1 MTKNNI
7 NNSCKNE
14 NVNKNINERYLN
26 ENKFYIGRYDLSAT
40 IYVPVDCK
48 YNCKFCTSKWI
59 YKNLNHN
66 WNQMKN
72 SIHKLIDFG
81 ISIFVLTGG
90 EPLEDLTITK
100 QIIDEI
106 RNYKSTE
113 NKKRIIYMNTN
124 FPIGIQFGRFN
135 EYENSIKEKISF
147 INENLD
153 GFSFSLRFENNY
165 YGYNANLTNTEIN
178 ILNKINIPFRINLVF
193 DNNFNLNKL
202 NDTLSHLKSQLK
214 GNDKYI
220 FNLREDFRKTTNET
234 LHERDEV
241 FKYLFEKY
249 KFINHEECN
258 VCNVDVFLDDDVPIL
273 YHKGLML
280 TLFKLSR
287 HEYEVNDIIV
297 HPNGNIYFDWDFNEE
312 FKCNLNEIIP

>member
-1 MTKNNI
+1 MTKNNV

-14 NVNKNINERYLN
+14 NINKNINERYLN
-26 ENKFYIGRYDLSAT
+26 ENKFYMGRYDLSAT

-90 EPLEDLTITK
+90 EPLNDLTTTK

-113 NKKRIIYMNTN
+113 NKKRIIYVNTN
-124 FPIGIQFGRFN
+124 FPIGVG
-135 EYENSIKEKISF
+135 YGDKSIEEKISF
-147 INENLD
+147 INENLN
-153 GFSFSLRFENNY
+153 GFSFSLRFNKNY
-165 YGYNANLTNTEIN
+165 YGNYYADLKDTEIN
-178 ILNKINIPFRINLVF
+178 ILNKINVPFRINLVI
-193 DNNFNLNKL
+193 DDNFNLTYL
-202 NDTLSHLKSQLK
+202 DSTFSHLKSQLK
-214 GNDKYI
+214 GNNKYI

-234 LHERDEV
+234 LHERDDV

-258 VCNVDVFLDDDVPIL
+258 VCNVDVFLDDDNVPIL
-273 YHKGLML
+273 YHKGLMF

-287 HEYEVNDIIV
+287 HEYEVNDIII
-297 HPNGNIYFDWDFNEE
+297 HPNGKIYFDWNFNEE
-312 FKCNLNEIIP
+312 FKCNINEIIP

>member
-1 MTKNNI
+1 MTKNNV

-14 NVNKNINERYLN
+14 NINKNINERYLN
-26 ENKFYIGRYDLSAT
+26 ENKFYMGRYDWSAT

-90 EPLEDLTITK
+90 EPLDDLTTTK

-113 NKKRIIYMNTN
+113 NKKRIIYVNAN
-124 FPIGIQFGRFN
+124 FPIGVG
-135 EYENSIKEKISF
+135 YGDKSIEEKISF

-153 GFSFSLRFENNY
+153 GFSFSLRFNKNYCGNY
-165 YGYNANLTNTEIN
+165 YADLKDTEIN
-178 ILNKINIPFRINLVF
+178 ILNKINVPFRINLVI
-193 DNNFNLNKL
+193 DDNFNLTYL
-202 NDTLSHLKSQLK
+202 DSTFSHLKSQLK
-214 GNDKYI
+214 GNNKYI

-234 LHERDEV
+234 LHERDDV

-258 VCNVDVFLDDDVPIL
+258 VCNVDVFLDDDNIPIL
-273 YHKGLML
+273 YHKGLMF

-287 HEYEVNDIIV
+287 HKYEVNDIIV
-297 HPNGNIYFDWDFNEE
+297 HPNGKIYFDWNFNEE

>member
-1 MTKNNI
+1 MTKNNV

-14 NVNKNINERYLN
+14 NINKNINERYLN
-26 ENKFYIGRYDLSAT
+26 ENKFYMGRYDLSAT

-90 EPLEDLTITK
+90 DTLEDLTVTK
-100 QIIDEI
+100 QIVDEI

-113 NKKRIIYMNTN
+113 NKKRMIYVNTN
-124 FPIGIQFGRFN
+124 FPIGIR
-135 EYENSIKEKISF
+135 YEDKSVEEKISF
-147 INENLD
+147 INENLN
-153 GFSFSLRFENNY
+153 GFSFSLRFSDD
-165 YGYNANLTNTEIN
+165 YGYSSNVDLKDTEIK
-178 ILNKINIPFRINLVF
+178 ILNKINIPFRINLVLD
-193 DNNFNLNKL
+193 DNFYLDNLDK
-202 NDTLSHLKSQLK
+202 TLSRLKYKLK
-214 GNDKYI
+214 GNDKYV

-241 FKYLFEKY
+241 FKYLFKKY

-258 VCNVDVFLDDDVPIL
+258 VCNVDVFLDNDNIPIL
-273 YHKGLML
+273 YHKGLMF

-287 HEYEVNDIIV
+287 HKYEVNDIIV
-297 HPNGNIYFDWDFNEE
+297 HPNGKIYFDWNFNEE

>member
-1 MTKNNI
+1 MTKNNV

-14 NVNKNINERYLN
+14 NINKNINERYLN
-26 ENKFYIGRYDLSAT
+26 ENKFYMGRYDLSAT

-81 ISIFVLTGG
+81 INIFVLTGG

-113 NKKRIIYMNTN
+113 NKKRMIYCNTN
-124 FPIGIQFGRFN
+124 FPIGVR
-135 EYENSIKEKISF
+135 YENDESIKEKISF

-153 GFSFSLRFENNY
+153 GFSFSLRFSNG
-165 YGYNANLTNTEIN
+165 YGYDANLTNTEIN
-178 ILNKINIPFRINLVF
+178 ILNKINIPFRINLVLD
-193 DNNFNLNKL
+193 DNFRLNNLNT
-202 NDTLSHLKSQLK
+202 TLSHLKYYLK

-241 FKYLFEKY
+241 FKCLFEKY

-258 VCNVDVFLDDDVPIL
+258 VCNVDVFLDDDNIPIL

-287 HEYEVNDIIV
+287 HKYEVNDLIV
-297 HPNGNIYFDWDFNEE
+297 HPNGKIYFDWDFNEE

>member
-1 MTKNNI
+1 MTKNNV

-14 NVNKNINERYLN
+14 NINEKYLN
-26 ENKFYIGRYDLSAT
+26 ENKFYMGRYDLSAT

-90 EPLEDLTITK
+90 DPLEDLTVTK
-100 QIIDEI
+100 QIVDEI

-113 NKKRIIYMNTN
+113 NKKRMIYVNTN
-124 FPIGIQFGRFN
+124 FPIGIR
-135 EYENSIKEKISF
+135 YEDKSVEEKISF
-147 INENLD
+147 INENLN
-153 GFSFSLRFENNY
+153 GFSFSLRFSDD
-165 YGYNANLTNTEIN
+165 YGYSSNVDLKDTAIN
-178 ILNKINIPFRINLVF
+178 ILNKINIPFRINLVP
-193 DNNFNLNKL
+193 DDNFNLDNLDKTFSL
-202 NDTLSHLKSQLK
+202 LKCRLH
-214 GNDKYI
+214 GNDKYV

-234 LHERDEV
+234 LHERDKI

-258 VCNVDVFLDDDVPIL
+258 VCNVDVFLNDDNIPIL
-273 YHKGLML
+273 YHKGLMF

-287 HEYEVNDIIV
+287 HEYEVNDIII
-297 HPNGNIYFDWDFNEE
+297 HPNGKIYFDWNFNEE

>member
-14 NVNKNINERYLN
+14 NINKNINERYLN
-26 ENKFYIGRYDLSAT
+26 ENKFYMGRYDLSAT

-81 ISIFVLTGG
+81 INIFVLTGG
-90 EPLEDLTITK
+90 EPLDDLTTTK

-113 NKKRIIYMNTN
+113 NKKRIIYVNTN
-124 FPIGIQFGRFN
+124 FPIGVG
-135 EYENSIKEKISF
+135 YEDKSIEEKISF

-153 GFSFSLRFENNY
+153 GFSFSLRFSEY
-165 YGYNANLTNTEIN
+165 ACTWLADLKNAEIN
-178 ILNKINIPFRINLVF
+178 ILNKINIPFRINLVL
-193 DNNFNLNKL
+193 DNNFRLNHL
-202 NDTLSHLKSQLK
+202 NETLSHLKFQLR

-220 FNLREDFRKTTNET
+220 FNLREDFRKTTTET
-234 LHERDEV
+234 LHERDDV

-258 VCNVDVFLDDDVPIL
+258 VCNVDVFLDDDNIPIL
-273 YHKGLML
+273 YHKGLMF

-287 HEYEVNDIIV
+287 HKYEVNDIII
-297 HPNGNIYFDWDFNEE
+297 HPNGKIYFDWNFNEE
-312 FKCNLNEIIP
+312 FRCNLNEIIP

>member
-26 ENKFYIGRYDLSAT
+26 ENKFYMGRYDLSAT

-81 ISIFVLTGG
+81 INIFVLTGG
-90 EPLEDLTITK
+90 EPLDDLTTTK

-106 RNYKSTE
+106 RNYKPE
-113 NKKRIIYMNTN
+113 KNKKRIIYMNTN
-124 FPIGIQFGRFN
+124 FPIGVSYGDKSV
-135 EYENSIKEKISF
+135 EEKISF

-153 GFSFSLRFENNY
+153 GLSFSLRFLKSFMSY
-165 YGYNANLTNTEIN
+165 NTELKDTEIK

-193 DNNFNLNKL
+193 DENFRLDYLNA
-202 NDTLSHLKSQLK
+202 TLSHLKSQLK

-220 FNLREDFRKTTNET
+220 F
-234 LHERDEV
+234 
-241 FKYLFEKY
+241 EKY
-249 KFINHEECN
+249 KLINHDECN
-258 VCNVDVFLDDDVPIL
+258 VCNVDVFLNDDNIPIL

-287 HEYEVNDIIV
+287 HEYEVNDIII
-297 HPNGNIYFDWDFNEE
+297 HPNGKIYFDWNFNEE

>member
-14 NVNKNINERYLN
+14 NINKNINERYLN
-26 ENKFYIGRYDLSAT
+26 ENKFYMGRYDLSAT

-90 EPLEDLTITK
+90 EPLDDLTTTK
-100 QIIDEI
+100 QIVDEI

-113 NKKRIIYMNTN
+113 NKKRMIYVNTN
-124 FPIGIQFGRFN
+124 FPIGIR
-135 EYENSIKEKISF
+135 YEDKSVEEKISF
-147 INENLD
+147 INENLN
-153 GFSFSLRFENNY
+153 GFSFSLRFSDD
-165 YGYNANLTNTEIN
+165 YGYSSNVDLKDTEIN
-178 ILNKINIPFRINLVF
+178 ILNKINIPFRINLVL
-193 DNNFNLNKL
+193 DDNFNLDNLDK
-202 NDTLSHLKSQLK
+202 TFSRLKCRLH
-214 GNDKYI
+214 GNDKYV

-241 FKYLFEKY
+241 FKYLLKKY

-258 VCNVDVFLDDDVPIL
+258 VCNVDVFLDDDNIPIL
-273 YHKGLML
+273 YHKGLMF

-287 HEYEVNDIIV
+287 HKYEVNDIIV
-297 HPNGNIYFDWDFNEE
+297 HPNGKIYFDWNFNEE

>member
-1 MTKNNI
+1 MTKNNV
-7 NNSCKNE
+7 NNSYKNE
-14 NVNKNINERYLN
+14 NINERYLN
-26 ENKFYIGRYDLSAT
+26 ENKFYMGRYDLSAT

-90 EPLEDLTITK
+90 DPLEDLTVTK
-100 QIIDEI
+100 QIVDEI

-113 NKKRIIYMNTN
+113 NKKRMIYVNTN
-124 FPIGIQFGRFN
+124 FPIGIR
-135 EYENSIKEKISF
+135 YEDKSVEEKISF
-147 INENLD
+147 INENLN
-153 GFSFSLRFENNY
+153 GFSFSLRFSDD
-165 YGYNANLTNTEIN
+165 YGYSSNVDLKDTEIN
-178 ILNKINIPFRINLVF
+178 ILNKINIPFRINLVL
-193 DNNFNLNKL
+193 DDNFNLDNL
-202 NDTLSHLKSQLK
+202 DETFSRLKCRLH
-214 GNDKYI
+214 GNDKYV

-241 FKYLFEKY
+241 FKYLFKKY

-258 VCNVDVFLDDDVPIL
+258 VCNVDVFLNDNNIPIL
-273 YHKGLML
+273 YHKGLMF

-287 HEYEVNDIIV
+287 HKYEVNDIIV
-297 HPNGNIYFDWDFNEE
+297 HPNGKIYFDWNFNEE
-312 FKCNLNEIIP
+312 FRCNLNEIIP

>member
-1 MTKNNI
+1 MTKNNV

-14 NVNKNINERYLN
+14 NINKNINERYLN
-26 ENKFYIGRYDLSAT
+26 ENKFYMGRYDLSAT

-90 EPLEDLTITK
+90 DPLEDLTITK

-106 RNYKSTE
+106 RNYKPE
-113 NKKRIIYMNTN
+113 KNKKRMIYVNTN
-124 FPIGIQFGRFN
+124 FPIGIR
-135 EYENSIKEKISF
+135 YEDKSVEEKISF
-147 INENLD
+147 INENLN
-153 GFSFSLRFENNY
+153 GFSFSLRFSDD
-165 YGYNANLTNTEIN
+165 YGYSSNVDLKDTEIN
-178 ILNKINIPFRINLVF
+178 ILNKINIPFRINLVL
-193 DNNFNLNKL
+193 DDNFNLDNLDK
-202 NDTLSHLKSQLK
+202 TFSRLKYRLH
-214 GNDKYI
+214 GNDKYV

-241 FKYLFEKY
+241 FKYLFKKY

-258 VCNVDVFLDDDVPIL
+258 VCNVDVFLDDDNIPIL
-273 YHKGLML
+273 YHKGIMF

-297 HPNGNIYFDWDFNEE
+297 HPNGKIYFDWNFNEE

>member
-1 MTKNNI
+1 MTKNNV

-14 NVNKNINERYLN
+14 NINKNINERYLN
-26 ENKFYIGRYDLSAT
+26 ENKFYMGRYDLSAT

-81 ISIFVLTGG
+81 INIFVLTGG

-106 RNYKSTE
+106 RNYKSTQ
-113 NKKRIIYMNTN
+113 NKKRIIYANTN
-124 FPIGIQFGRFN
+124 FPIGVS
-135 EYENSIKEKISF
+135 YENDESVKEKISF

-153 GFSFSLRFENNY
+153 GFSFSLRFNKNY
-165 YGYNANLTNTEIN
+165 YYNYTADLRNTEIN

-193 DNNFNLNKL
+193 DDNFILNYL
-202 NDTLSHLKSQLK
+202 DSTLSHLKSQLR

-220 FNLREDFRKTTNET
+220 FNLREDFRKTTTET
-234 LHERDEV
+234 LHERDDV

-258 VCNVDVFLDDDVPIL
+258 VYNVDVFLDDDNIPIL
-273 YHKGLML
+273 YHKGLMF
-280 TLFKLSR
+280 TLVKLSR
-287 HEYEVNDIIV
+287 HKYEGNDIIV
-297 HPNGNIYFDWDFNEE
+297 HPNGKIYFDWNFNEE

>member
-14 NVNKNINERYLN
+14 NINKNINERYLN

-90 EPLEDLTITK
+90 DPLEDLTVTK
-100 QIIDEI
+100 QIVDEI

-113 NKKRIIYMNTN
+113 NKKRMIYVNTN
-124 FPIGIQFGRFN
+124 FPIGIR
-135 EYENSIKEKISF
+135 YEDKSVEEKISF
-147 INENLD
+147 INENLN
-153 GFSFSLRFENNY
+153 GFSFSLRFNKNY
-165 YGYNANLTNTEIN
+165 YYNYTADLTNTEIN

-193 DNNFNLNKL
+193 DDNFRLNYL

-214 GNDKYI
+214 GNNKYV

-258 VCNVDVFLDDDVPIL
+258 VCNVDVFLDDDNIPIL
-273 YHKGLML
+273 YHKGLMF

-287 HEYEVNDIIV
+287 HKYEVNDIIV
-297 HPNGNIYFDWDFNEE
+297 HPNGKIYFDWDFNEE

>member
-1 MTKNNI
+1 MTKNNV

-14 NVNKNINERYLN
+14 NINKNINERYLN

-81 ISIFVLTGG
+81 INIFVLTGG
-90 EPLEDLTITK
+90 EPLDDLTVTK

-113 NKKRIIYMNTN
+113 NKKRIIYVNTN
-124 FPIGIQFGRFN
+124 FPIGVGYGDKSV
-135 EYENSIKEKISF
+135 EEKISF

-153 GFSFSLRFENNY
+153 GFSFSLRFSDD
-165 YGYNANLTNTEIN
+165 YGYSSNVDLKDTEIK
-178 ILNKINIPFRINLVF
+178 ILNKINIPFRINLVLD
-193 DNNFNLNKL
+193 DNFYLDNLDK
-202 NDTLSHLKSQLK
+202 TLSRLKYKLK
-214 GNDKYI
+214 GNDKYV

-241 FKYLFEKY
+241 FKYLFKKY

-258 VCNVDVFLDDDVPIL
+258 VCNVDVFLDNDNIPIL
-273 YHKGLML
+273 YHKGLMF

-287 HEYEVNDIIV
+287 HKYEVNDIII
-297 HPNGNIYFDWDFNEE
+297 HPNGKIYFDWNFNEE
-312 FKCNLNEIIP
+312 FKCNINEIIP

>member
-14 NVNKNINERYLN
+14 NINKSINERYLN
-26 ENKFYIGRYDLSAT
+26 ENKFYMGRYDLSAT

-48 YNCKFCTSKWI
+48 YNCEFCTSKWI

-81 ISIFVLTGG
+81 INIFVLTGG
-90 EPLEDLTITK
+90 EPLEDLTVTK

-113 NKKRIIYMNTN
+113 NRKRIIYMNTN
-124 FPIGIQFGRFN
+124 FPIGVSYGDKSV
-135 EYENSIKEKISF
+135 EEKISF

-153 GFSFSLRFENNY
+153 GFSFSLRFLKSFMS
-165 YGYNANLTNTEIN
+165 YNTDLKDTEIK

-193 DNNFNLNKL
+193 DENFRLNYL
-202 NDTLSHLKSQLK
+202 NATLSHLKSQLK

-249 KFINHEECN
+249 KFINHDECN
-258 VCNVDVFLDDDVPIL
+258 VCNVDVFLDDDNIPIL
-273 YHKGLML
+273 YHKGLMF

-287 HEYEVNDIIV
+287 HKYEVNDIIV
-297 HPNGNIYFDWDFNEE
+297 HPNGNIYFDWNFNED
-312 FKCNLNEIIP
+312 FKCDLNEIIP

>member
-1 MTKNNI
+1 MTKNNV

-14 NVNKNINERYLN
+14 NINEKYLN
-26 ENKFYIGRYDLSAT
+26 ENKFYMGRYDLSAT

-81 ISIFVLTGG
+81 INIFVLTGG

-100 QIIDEI
+100 QIVDEI

-113 NKKRIIYMNTN
+113 NKKRIIYCNTN
-124 FPIGIQFGRFN
+124 FPIGIS
-135 EYENSIKEKISF
+135 YENDESVKEKISF

-153 GFSFSLRFENNY
+153 GLSFSLRFSNNY
-165 YGYNANLTNTEIN
+165 GYDADLKDTEIK
-178 ILNKINIPFRINLVF
+178 ILNKINIPFRINLVLD
-193 DNNFNLNKL
+193 DNFYLDNLDK
-202 NDTLSHLKSQLK
+202 TLSRLKYKLK
-214 GNDKYI
+214 GNDKYV

-241 FKYLFEKY
+241 FKYLFKKY

-258 VCNVDVFLDDDVPIL
+258 VCNVDVFLDNDNIPIL
-273 YHKGLML
+273 YHKGLMF

-287 HEYEVNDIIV
+287 HKYEANDIII
-297 HPNGNIYFDWDFNEE
+297 HPNGKIYFDWNFNEE
-312 FKCNLNEIIP
+312 FKCNINEIIP

>member
-1 MTKNNI
+1 MTKNNV

-14 NVNKNINERYLN
+14 NINKNINERYLN

-81 ISIFVLTGG
+81 INIFVLTGG

-113 NKKRIIYMNTN
+113 NKKRIIYANTN
-124 FPIGIQFGRFN
+124 FPIGVS
-135 EYENSIKEKISF
+135 YENDESVKEKISF
-147 INENLD
+147 INENLN
-153 GFSFSLRFENNY
+153 GFSFSLRFSEY
-165 YGYNANLTNTEIN
+165 ACTWLADLKNAEIN
-178 ILNKINIPFRINLVF
+178 ILNKINIPFRINLVL
-193 DNNFNLNKL
+193 DNNFRLNHL
-202 NDTLSHLKSQLK
+202 NETLSHLKFQLR

-220 FNLREDFRKTTNET
+220 FNLREDFRKTTTET
-234 LHERDEV
+234 LHERDDV

-258 VCNVDVFLDDDVPIL
+258 VCNVDVFLNDDNIPIL
-273 YHKGLML
+273 YHKGLMF

-287 HEYEVNDIIV
+287 HEYEVNDIII
-297 HPNGNIYFDWDFNEE
+297 HPNGKIYFDWNFNEE